1 MTREELLE
9 QLPGDL
15 RPWAEIWMPILLSW
29 SEDQVTKFI
38 RRALGGNWQS
48 AYQMLVKGMTTEQ
61 KLAEGEIR
69 IEALKQLNMNNAAF
83 IRQQRSLLLEIIAKA
98 FMALK

>member
-1 MTREELLE
+1 MTKEELLE

-29 SEDQVTKFI
+29 SEEQVTKFI
-38 RRALGGNWQS
+38 RRALGGQWQS
-48 AYQMLVKGMTTEQ
+48 AYQMLIKSMSVEQ
-61 KLAEGEIR
+61 RTAELKIR
-69 IEALKQLNMNNAAF
+69 KEALKQLNLNNAAF
-83 IRQQRSLLLEIIAKA
+83 IRSQRSLLLEIIAKA